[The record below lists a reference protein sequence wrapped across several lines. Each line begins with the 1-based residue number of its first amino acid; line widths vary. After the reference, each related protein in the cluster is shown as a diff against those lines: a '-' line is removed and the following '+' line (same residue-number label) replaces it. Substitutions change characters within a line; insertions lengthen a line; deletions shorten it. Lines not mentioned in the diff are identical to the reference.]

1 MNIYQEFESC
11 VNKVYYKKMK
21 RIFLFGFFLFLFLPA
36 LAQEWQTD
44 ITTAKKLAAEND
56 LPIILVFQGSDWC
69 APCIKLDREIWNT
82 DTFKA
87 YSRDHFVM
95 LKADFPK
102 KKANALPPK
111 QQEKNKALAAKYNQ
125 KGYFPFVVVLDKDG
139 QVLGTTS
146 YQKTDPSSYIKLLES
161 FKS

>member
-1 MNIYQEFESC
+1 
-11 VNKVYYKKMK
+11 MK
-21 RIFLFGFFLFLFLPA
+21 CFILSGILLFLSFSC
-36 LAQEWQTD
+36 LAQEWQSD
-44 ITTAKKLAAEND
+44 LSIAKKLAAKQE
-56 LPIILVFQGSDWC
+56 LKIILVFQGSDWC

-87 YSRDHFVM
+87 YARDHFVM

-102 KKANALPPK
+102 KKGNALPPQ

-139 QVLGTTS
+139 EVLGTTS
-146 YQKTDPSSYIKLLES
+146 YQKIDPATYIKLLES